1 MRHLTAAQR
10 GKDGGWHYV
19 SMSSRGGHPLGYC
32 AEHEPHPTEAE
43 ARECYTAYQRDN
55 VEPNGRWSWGCCDVE
70 GCDNPAR
77 DGWHVSDDGYSL
89 AVLCSEHNNR
99 DQAIIALGLNRPA
112 GDAWQS

>member
-10 GKDGGWHYV
+10 GKDG
-19 SMSSRGGHPLGYC
+19 
-32 AEHEPHPTEAE
+32 
-43 ARECYTAYQRDN
+43 
-55 VEPNGRWSWGCCDVE
+55 
-70 GCDNPAR
+70 
-77 DGWHVSDDGYSL
+77 GWHVSDDGYSL